1 MTNLYFLFNRMNHKV
16 KQVTV
21 RASRASKSLFQ
32 GSSSSGNRREAMI
45 RCARGDEQQ
54 SPIAFQRYNDE
65 EEEQRG
71 EEE

>member
-54 SPIAFQRYNDE
+54 SPIAFRRYNDE